1 MHPFRNF
8 AFVESTQP
16 VSTAPKKTT
25 CFKRWLVVEEMVLGQ
40 AIFRVLKA
48 RPISCRE
55 LQRLTRLLK
64 KAEFRSHCSWVG
76 TSTGQ
81 VPFPF
86 TDYKSI
92 VLIVSLIHQ
101 LDRWCAWI
109 TPQTQNRYYQCRVID
124 DKGERVAITWAAIL
138 VALDDTVRREG
149 FSNDPHATFENLA
162 LAVLYLR
169 YWGGGKARYRQTH
182 ADLNGLRFIRMVSLA
197 LEAPSPPSLEPQPGE
212 GSGEPQPGEED
223 AADGA
228 VTAGTDA
235 SGIRNH
241 MAGVQM
247 NTETVRGVKRYRLR
261 ETYERERARCKRV
274 RDLHGLRSTPAR
286 EQRLSEWKEK
296 PKRNR

>member
-25 CFKRWLVVEEMVLGQ
+25 CFKRWLVVDEMVLGQ
-40 AIFRVLKA
+40 AIFKFLKA
-48 RPISCRE
+48 RHISCRE

-64 KAEFRSHCSWVG
+64 KAEFQSHRSWVG

-86 TDYKSI
+86 TNYKSI
-92 VLIVSLIHQ
+92 LLIVSLIHQ
-101 LDRWCAWI
+101 LDRWCDWI
-109 TPQTQNRYYQCRVID
+109 TPQTHECFLQCIVID
-124 DKGERVAITWAAIL
+124 DKGEVVAITWADML

-149 FSNDPHATFENLA
+149 FSDDPHATFENLA
-162 LAVLYLR
+162 LAVLCLFC
-169 YWGGGKARYRQTH
+169 WGGHRAKYTQTH
-182 ADLNGLRFIRMVSLA
+182 ATLDAVQFIRMVSLA
-197 LEAPSPPSLEPQPGE
+197 LEAPSPPSLEPQPGA
-212 GSGEPQPGEED
+212 EED

-286 EQRLSEWKEK
+286 EQRLSEWEEK